1 MSYNYTLRYRTFD
14 QMLDDVQVD
23 FQNLS
28 LQNMIEPQQ
37 LIKVAKRVTYDLGL
51 RILMTKEAVLE
62 VKKNKVKLP
71 DDFFV
76 LNYALICDELTIN
89 EPVIQGTDIQEIKM
103 IPEYKQTTSYI
114 NPCTDPTVNCQS
126 CGVSCP
132 SCTCQ
137 STPSNCV
144 PLPEGQS
151 YCAKPKLT
159 LTCKGDVY
167 ELVQVVKTHER
178 VYKRLWPLNII
189 ANAQSIA
196 CDCPNIYV
204 KSPQQA
210 WIKDNFLY
218 TNFETGNVY
227 ISYQGQLE
235 DDEGN
240 LLVPDHPEINEY
252 YEYAIKQ
259 RILENLA
266 MNDENVTNKLNIVEA
281 RLRQARNYA
290 LSIVNTPN
298 FAEMKEMWWQNR
310 RAQYGKYY
318 DMFKSYPWNQAF
330 NINVQ
335 NRMDRF

>member
-14 QMLDDVQVD
+14 QLLDDVQVD

-51 RILMTKEAVLE
+51 RIMMTKEALLE
-62 VKKNKVKLP
+62 VKKNKVRLP

-76 LNYALICDELTIN
+76 LNYSLICDELTIN
-89 EPVIQGTDIQEIKM
+89 EPVIQGTDIQEVKM
-103 IPEYKQTTSYI
+103 IPQYRQTPGTI
-114 NPCTDPTVNCQS
+114 NPCTDPTVNCNK
-126 CGVSCP
+126 CGTPCGG
-132 SCTCQ
+132 CGCQ
-137 STPSNCV
+137 TKPSNCV
-144 PLPEGQS
+144 TLPDGQS
-151 YCAKPKLT
+151 YCNNPKLQ
-159 LTCKGDVY
+159 LDCKGDVY
-167 ELVQVVKTHER
+167 ELVQVVKSQQR
-178 VYKRLWPLNII
+178 VYKRLWPLRII
-189 ANAQSIA
+189 NNAQTIA
-196 CDCPNIYV
+196 CDCPNLYV
-204 KSPQQA
+204 KSPQEA

-235 DDEGN
+235 DEQGN

-259 RILENLA
+259 RILENLL
-266 MNDENVTNKLNIVEA
+266 MNDEPVTAKLQMVEA

-290 LSIVNTPN
+290 LTIVNTPN
-298 FAEMKEMWWQNR
+298 FAEMKEMWWTNR

-330 NINVQ
+330 NTNVEGQ
-335 NRMDRF
+335 MNRY